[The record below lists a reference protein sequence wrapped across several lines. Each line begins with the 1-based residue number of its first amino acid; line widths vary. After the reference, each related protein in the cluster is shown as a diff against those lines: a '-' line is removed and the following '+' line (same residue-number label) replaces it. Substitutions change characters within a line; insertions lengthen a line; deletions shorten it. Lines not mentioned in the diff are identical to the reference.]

1 MMRRSA
7 RVGAVVLTIVP
18 MVIGAIAMTPST
30 ASALGRPCAAG
41 DVRVAVIV
49 DFGDSSSVSVACVP
63 AGSRDNGAQV
73 LGARASTLGAPAPR
87 FNASGLLCAIDNVPA
102 TGCGDRSSGRYAY
115 WSYWHGVDGQWQYS
129 NFGPAAWRVDAD
141 VVEGWRFQPAGAGNP
156 SDPPPRASA
165 ALPADCRPVP
175 PSTAPPVVAP
185 AGTAPPAPGGNPSSP
200 AAPGAGS
207 QRASSPTTDT
217 AGAPNDVSTSTT
229 GIAGDVRP
237 DATTSTEPTETSAAA
252 ARASSTSGGTDGSGS
267 APVGLVV
274 GIALVATLG
283 VGGALLA
290 RRRRATS
297 P

>member
-1 MMRRSA
+1 MRRLA
-7 RVGAVVLTIVP
+7 RAAAVVLSIVVIGAVV
-18 MVIGAIAMTPST
+18 PST

-41 DVRVAVIV
+41 DLKVAVIV

-87 FNASGLLCAIDNVPA
+87 FNTSGLLCAIDDVPA
-102 TGCGDRSSGRYAY
+102 TGCGERTSGRYAY

-141 VVEGWRFQPAGAGNP
+141 VVEGWRFQPAGVGNP

-165 ALPADCRPVP
+165 ALPVDCRPALP
-175 PSTAPPVVAP
+175 PTPPAAVAP
-185 AGTAPPAPGGNPSSP
+185 AGTAPPPAGNASPPATPGGTQGLGASSP
-200 AAPGAGS
+200 ATG
-207 QRASSPTTDT
+207 T
-217 AGAPNDVSTSTT
+217 AGAPSAVPPSTT
-229 GIAGDVRP
+229 SSTGAVRP
-237 DATTSTEPTETSAAA
+237 GATTSTEATATSAAT
-252 ARASSTSGGTDGSGS
+252 ARASSASTGSEGDS
-267 APVGLVV
+267 NAPIGLIVGVV
-274 GIALVATLG
+274 LVATLG

-290 RRRRATS
+290 RRRRASS